1 MTFRRLLSGDG
12 HILLDGAMGS
22 VLQQHGLKLGG
33 LPEELNFTEPDLIR
47 SIHRSYIEAGAQ
59 GIYANTF
66 GANRHKLQN
75 SKYTVE
81 QIVKQG
87 IKLAREAAEGTD
99 VLVGLDIGS
108 LGRML
113 RPTGDMPVDEAY
125 DMFRE
130 VMTAGR
136 EADFIAIETMTDLY
150 ETKAAVLAAKEH
162 SDKPVFVTMTFEE
175 NGRTFTGCTVSA
187 MALTLEGLGVD
198 ALGVNCSL
206 GPKELLPVVE
216 EICRWTTLPV
226 IVKPNA
232 GLPDPVTGAFSV
244 LPDDFAEAMAA
255 FAKLGVSVFGGCCGT
270 TPEHLAAA
278 YQKLDSMPV
287 VNRPMPEI
295 PPAICSPSVT
305 IPITEPRI
313 IGERINPTGKKRF
326 QAALK
331 ANDIDYI
338 LEQAVQQTDA
348 GADILDVN
356 VGLPEIDEKDMMI
369 RTVKALQSIGDTP
382 LQLDSTIPE
391 VLEAALRVY
400 NGKPIV
406 NSVNGEEASLQAIF
420 RLSKSMVLR
429 SLV

>member
-1 MTFRRLLSGDG
+1 MTFRGLLSGDG

-136 EADFIAIETMTDLY
+136 EADFIAIETMTDLM
-150 ETKAAVLAAKEH
+150 EIKTALLAAKENT
-162 SDKPVFVTMTFEE
+162 DLPVICTSRCRRRAWGCRIPARGG
-175 NGRTFTGCTVSA
+175 NGADPFGAWRGRHRH
-187 MALTLEGLGVD
+187 
-198 ALGVNCSL
+198 
-206 GPKELLPVVE
+206 ELLPRPE
-216 EICRWTTLPV
+216 RR
-226 IVKPNA
+226 
-232 GLPDPVTGAFSV
+232 
-244 LPDDFAEAMAA
+244 AA
-255 FAKLGVSVFGGCCGT
+255 
-270 TPEHLAAA
+270 H
-278 YQKLDSMPV
+278 
-287 VNRPMPEI
+287 R
-295 PPAICSPSVT
+295 
-305 IPITEPRI
+305 
-313 IGERINPTGKKRF
+313 
-326 QAALK
+326 
-331 ANDIDYI
+331 
-338 LEQAVQQTDA
+338 
-348 GADILDVN
+348 
-356 VGLPEIDEKDMMI
+356 
-369 RTVKALQSIGDTP
+369 
-382 LQLDSTIPE
+382 
-391 VLEAALRVY
+391 
-400 NGKPIV
+400 
-406 NSVNGEEASLQAIF
+406 
-420 RLSKSMVLR
+420 
-429 SLV
+429 